1 MTGGIIST
9 MDTGTGHALVV
20 GGSRGLGRA
29 VVRAFSDAGLAV
41 TVFDRLA
48 PLAEDADLRGVSR
61 ASVDLLDAASIDRA
75 LAPVLDGPG
84 RPDRVVFLQR
94 HRGDDDSWEGEL
106 AVGLAATRRIA
117 EALGRVMPSG
127 GAMVMVASAASRF
140 IAEEQ
145 PAAYHVVKA
154 GVVQLARYLAV
165 TLGPRGIRVNA
176 VSPAVFI
183 KDESRQ
189 RDLERYR
196 DVAAATPL
204 RRVPTV
210 DEIARVILALCGPSF
225 GIVTGQVI
233 EVDGGL
239 SLLAQ
244 ASLIRRAET
253 A

>member
-1 MTGGIIST
+1 MTGGIIGT
-9 MDTGTGHALVV
+9 MDTGKGHAVVV

-29 VVRAFSDAGLAV
+29 VVRAFADAGLAV
-41 TVFDRLA
+41 TVFDRLP
-48 PLAEDADLRGVSR
+48 PLTEDADLRGVSR
-61 ASVDLLDAASIDRA
+61 TWVDLLDPASIDRA

-94 HRGDDDSWEGEL
+94 HRGDGDPWEGEL

-117 EALGRVMPSG
+117 EALGRVMEPG
-127 GAMVMVASAASRF
+127 GAMVMVASAAARF
-140 IAEEQ
+140 IAGDQ
-145 PAAYHVVKA
+145 PAGYHVAKA
-154 GVVQLARYLAV
+154 GMVQLARYLAV

-176 VSPAVFI
+176 VSPAVFV
-183 KDESRQ
+183 KDESRP

-204 RRVPTV
+204 RRVATV
-210 DEIARVILALCGPSF
+210 DEIARVILALCGSSF

-244 ASLIRRAET
+244 ASLIRPAET
-253 A
+253 I